1 LTWTSAH
8 PRHSPARAANS
19 ARRLVS
25 SLQPRDARIAE
36 LEARLRA
43 RTTPGV
49 RLPVALVCL
58 AGALYLLFRELPDV
72 SYALSSASPLTLG
85 QEGSYRLGELSN
97 NRYVQLHGS
106 PTAAAF
112 WGQDRR
118 GPFLVVGLLD
128 TPFLVRRAPL
138 PGESWTPGRPPPPPL
153 QTPFAVRGRLL
164 SEREAP
170 AYREAFL
177 KGRQLAGVRPKDGM
191 LWIVL
196 EGERPREDW
205 GAVLTAVLLA
215 LFAAVNGWLALSAV
229 RRGRAAGS

>member
-1 LTWTSAH
+1 VQQ
-8 PRHSPARAANS
+8 RE
-19 ARRLVS
+19 
-25 SLQPRDARIAE
+25 ARIAE

-58 AGALYLLFRELPDV
+58 AGALYLLWRELPDV
-72 SYALSSASPLTLG
+72 VYALSSASPLTLG
-85 QEGSYRLGELSN
+85 QEGAYRFGALAN
-97 NRYVQLHGS
+97 NRYVQLHGT
-106 PTAAAF
+106 PTGTAF

-128 TPFLVRRAPL
+128 TPVLVRRSPL
-138 PGESWTPGRPPPPPL
+138 PGESWTSGRPPPPPL

-170 AYREAFL
+170 AYREAFQ
-177 KGRQLAGVRPKDGM
+177 KARQLSGVRPKDGT

-205 GAVLTAVLLA
+205 GAVLTAILLA
-215 LFAAVNGWLALSAV
+215 LFAAFNGWLAFSAV
-229 RRGRAAGS
+229 VQRRVRRRTSRP